1 MELALREKPLI
12 MKLDP
17 VNLAIARVFQ
27 SVMFSFVVIQYNYM
41 LNLLDGNLLP
51 VLIFWLKH
59 H

>member
-12 MKLDP
+12 MKLGP

-27 SVMFSFVVIQYNYM
+27 IVMFSFVVIPYNYM